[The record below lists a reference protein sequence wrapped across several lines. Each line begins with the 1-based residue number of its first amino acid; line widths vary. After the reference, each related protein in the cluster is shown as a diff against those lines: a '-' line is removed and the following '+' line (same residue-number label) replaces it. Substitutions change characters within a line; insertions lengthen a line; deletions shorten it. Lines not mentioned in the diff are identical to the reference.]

1 MGRGAVGERL
11 RQVAIELFA
20 RHGYPNVSVQQ
31 IASTVG
37 VSART
42 FHRYFLSKQDVIL
55 QTGADIDQVIIARIA
70 QLGPVERPVRAIRDV
85 YINLTN
91 ETIDLAPFRLWARA
105 VETAPDVMA
114 RSVEESRRR
123 VVPALARVFADWL
136 GVDEALDPR
145 PQAMAAAVL
154 AVNFVAIE
162 RYIRFDGAEDLVEI
176 YKTSFA
182 FLERSLDRQRELERR
197 RTATLRA
204 KRRRSQAPPSG

>member
-1 MGRGAVGERL
+1 MGRGGVGERL
-11 RQVAIELFA
+11 RQAAIELFA

-55 QTGADIDQVIIARIA
+55 QTGGDIDKVIIARIT

-123 VVPALARVFADWL
+123 VVPALTRVFADWL
-136 GVDEALDPR
+136 GVDEELDPR

-154 AVNFVAIE
+154 AVNFVTIE
-162 RYIRFDGAEDLVEI
+162 RYVRFDGAEDLVEL

-182 FLERSLDRQRELERR
+182 FLERSLDSQRELERR

-204 KRRRSQAPPSG
+204 KGRRSQARPSG